1 MVLYNSSA
9 SAASRWPA
17 RRQSRPKPAWRRGFR
32 GRGRAGDAVLDLGA
46 PIQPSGRISASGI
59 SVTDSQASGYS
70 LLQANSKEEID
81 ALLEKHPHLKMPG
94 ASIDV
99 FEALPIPG
107 GRPRHR

>member
-1 MVLYNSSA
+1 MA
-9 SAASRWPA
+9 SATPEQAKAGMEAWISWA
-17 RRQSRPKPAWRRGFR
+17 RQ
-32 GRGRAGDAVLDLGA
+32 AGDAVLDLGA

-81 ALLEKHPHLKMPG
+81 ALLEKHPHLNMPG